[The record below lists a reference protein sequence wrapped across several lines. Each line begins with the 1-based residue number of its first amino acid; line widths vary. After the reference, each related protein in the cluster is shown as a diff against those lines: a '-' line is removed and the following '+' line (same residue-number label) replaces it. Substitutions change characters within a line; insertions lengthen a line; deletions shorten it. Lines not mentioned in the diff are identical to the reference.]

1 MKRSKSNISYIVLL
15 TLEILLAILIT
26 LFSVHNC
33 RRNKLV
39 HTINYVDS
47 TTAAV
52 NYMNYWGKRLPY
64 ENED

>member
-47 TTAAV
+47 TTAAA

>member
-1 MKRSKSNISYIVLL
+1 MKKSKSNISYIVLL

-26 LFSVHNC
+26 LFSIHNC

-47 TTAAV
+47 ATVTA